1 MGVKL
6 FLIRHGQTV
15 WNLEGRYQGA
25 KDTALTDVGLKQAE
39 LASKYLSK
47 VNFSFVYSCPLIRA
61 LDTANI
67 IALNKDTCVVVRE
80 NLKEINF
87 GKWEGM
93 KFEEINAKYK
103 DDYRGWLEDPF
114 QNPPTGGESFECFT
128 ERTLKEINYMIG
140 ASDNGASI
148 AVVTHGGVIVSL
160 LIYWLKIPVLRWR
173 SIIQRQGAI
182 NIVVV
187 DNGFPYI
194 SQINYTGHLNP
205 VYDNNEDKV
214 IEIYSSL
221 KDDC

>member
-25 KDTALTDVGLKQAE
+25 KDIALTDVGLKQAE
-39 LASKYLSK
+39 LASKYLSRVK
-47 VNFSFVYSCPLIRA
+47 FSFVYSSPLKRA

-67 IALNKDTCVVVRE
+67 IALNKNACVVVRE

-114 QNPPTGGESFECFT
+114 QNPPTGGESFGHFT
-128 ERTLKEINYMIG
+128 ERTLKEINYMIES
-140 ASDNGASI
+140 SDNGASI

-160 LIYWLKIPVLRWR
+160 LVYWLKIPVLRWR